1 MGSGEGKPT
10 LRGTAAWITRENIAR
25 FYDEQGTDANGLDDV
40 ALRFLTYLKQ
50 QGAASEPTLRQALGL
65 THPKDFVEKAEY
77 LVRLGLIE
85 TSSVGRRL
93 TRQGERY
100 LKAEVPP
107 DLRSRISRAR

>member
-1 MGSGEGKPT
+1 MEASEGKPT
-10 LRGTAAWITRENIAR
+10 LRDTAAWITQKNIAR
-25 FYDEQGTDANGLDDV
+25 FYDDQGTDANGLDDV
-40 ALRFLTYLKQ
+40 ALRFLKYLKQ

-65 THPKDFVEKAEY
+65 AHPKDFVETAEY

-100 LKAEVPP
+100 LRADTPP